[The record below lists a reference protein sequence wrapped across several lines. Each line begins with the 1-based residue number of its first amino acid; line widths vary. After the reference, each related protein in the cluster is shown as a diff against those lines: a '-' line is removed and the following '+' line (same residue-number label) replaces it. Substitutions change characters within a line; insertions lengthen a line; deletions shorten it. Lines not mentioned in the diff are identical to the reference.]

1 MEKKGQ
7 VLRSDNMDYPKA
19 NNTLTQR
26 EKVGQLFM
34 PAAFINDS
42 EEEILRLQD
51 LIANYH
57 VGGLCFFH
65 SRASAATNYEGKIK
79 VVYNKDSYHVLKSLI
94 KRYQQVAKYPLLI
107 SIDAEWGLAMRVE
120 NTPQY
125 PYAITLGAIK
135 DHDEVITEVGRNIA
149 SDCQQAGIHWNF
161 TPVADINSNPE
172 NPVIGYRSFGSD
184 KYNVARKSL
193 AFAKGLQSKGILT
206 SAKHFPGHGDTA
218 TDSHLGLPLI
228 NKSKEELLENE
239 LYPFNQLIQNG
250 IESIMVGHL
259 AVPGL
264 TDGSMEPSSISKKI
278 IKGVLREE
286 LGFQGLVVSDALNM
300 HAVSKMFSNK
310 GDLEWAAFDAG
321 NDILC
326 FAEHVVEGIDTILQ
340 NAKEEQIELSF
351 ARIWKLKEKV
361 FNRENTNSETGLI
374 DPSELNF
381 RLAQQSL
388 TLYKGSP
395 MEIKSFASQ
404 GFAGIEI
411 SNENNNSF
419 FPIIGKD
426 VDFKF
431 FSTADNNAHLLREK
445 VSNLENVLIAL
456 YPPMVKPPNN
466 FGIPDEHLKF
476 LKEMI
481 ETKNVILY
489 LFGNPYVLNLL
500 QIKKTE
506 AVVLVYQNFE
516 VFQQNAAQHFLG
528 KSIANGSL
536 PITLDEIIQ

>member
-1 MEKKGQ
+1 MEKKGP
-7 VLRSDNMDYPKA
+7 VLSKDNMDYPTAKK
-19 NNTLTQR
+19 TLTPR

-42 EEEILRLQD
+42 EEEIVKLEK

-57 VGGLCFFH
+57 IGGLCFFH
-65 SRASAATNYEGKIK
+65 SRASAATNYEGKKK
-79 VVYNKDSYHVLKSLI
+79 VVYNKDSYQALKSLI

-135 DHDEVITEVGRNIA
+135 DHDEIITEVGRNIA
-149 SDCQQAGIHWNF
+149 NDCKQAGIHWNF

-184 KYNVARKSL
+184 KHNVARKSL
-193 AFAKGLQSKGILT
+193 ALAKGLQSEGVLT

-218 TDSHLGLPLI
+218 TDSHLGLPVI
-228 NKSKEELLENE
+228 NKSKEELMENE
-239 LYPFNQLIQNG
+239 LYPFIKLIQHG

-259 AVPGL
+259 AVPAL
-264 TDGSMEPSSISKKI
+264 ADGSMKPSSISKKI

-300 HAVSKMFSNK
+300 HAVSKMFTNK

-326 FAEHVVEGIDTILQ
+326 FAEHVAEGIDTILQ
-340 NAKEEQIELSF
+340 NAEEEQIELSF
-351 ARIWKLKEKV
+351 ARIWELKEKV
-361 FNRENTNSETGLI
+361 FNKENGNSETGLI
-374 DPSELNF
+374 DPADLNL
-381 RLAQQSL
+381 RLAQRSL

-395 MEIKSFASQ
+395 KDIDSFTIKE
-404 GFAGIEI
+404 FAGIEI

-419 FPIIGKD
+419 FKHIKKEVEFD
-426 VDFKF
+426 Y
-431 FSTADNNAHLLREK
+431 FSLIEGNAELIKNK
-445 VSNLENVLIAL
+445 VLTMQNVLIAL
-456 YPPMVKPPNN
+456 YPPMAKPQNN
-466 FGIPDEHLKF
+466 FGIPEEHLKF
-476 LKEMI
+476 LKEII
-481 ETKNVILY
+481 EAKNVILY

-506 AVVLVYQNFE
+506 AVVLIYQNFE
-516 VFQQNAAQHFLG
+516 VFQENAGQHFLG

-536 PITLDEIIQ
+536 PITLDEVIQ

>member
-65 SRASAATNYEGKIK
+65 SRASAATNYEGKKK